1 MRIIYKVPG
10 QHASQLRVP
19 DVGTLRLLLDDYFT
33 ETVIDSE
40 TKMLTCGDIENVNH
54 PFNVE
59 AWGIPVR
66 GPLIVCGYGSE
77 GEYTDCPI
85 SVKEF
90 ERIGCGAPV
99 MG

>member
-1 MRIIYKVPG
+1 MKIIYKVPG
-10 QHASQLRVP
+10 QHARQLRVP
-19 DVGTLRLLLDDYFT
+19 DVGTFRLLLDNYFT

-40 TKMLTCGDIENVNH
+40 TKMLTCENVKQ

-59 AWGIPVR
+59 AWGIQVY
-66 GPLIVCGYGSE
+66 GPLIVCGYGTE